1 MILVYDTETSG
12 LPNKKQLHN
21 LDVQPHIMQLAFS
34 LYDDAR
40 RPVMEVSTL
49 VTLPEWATCSPEALA
64 THGITPEMTRKYGM
78 NPDAALRL
86 LGWAANKA
94 EVCIAHNEKFDLQLI
109 DFAALRLSTKSPLAE
124 RKTFCTM
131 EASTNILKLPPTER
145 MLKYGMGPFKNPKL
159 SECWT
164 HFFGE
169 ELSGAHDAL
178 VDTRGC
184 ARVYYHLLDNG
195 HITEGDTP

>member
-1 MILVYDTETSG
+1 MILFYDTETSG
-12 LPNKKQLHN
+12 LPNKRQLHN

-34 LYDDAR
+34 LYDDER
-40 RPVMEVSTL
+40 RPVLEVSTYL
-49 VTLPEWATCSPEALA
+49 TIPDHASISPEALT
-64 THGITPEMTRKYGM
+64 THGIERKKANQYGM

-86 LGWAANKA
+86 LGWAARKA
-94 EVCIAHNEKFDLQLI
+94 ELAVAHNEKFDLQLLE
-109 DFAALRLSTKSPLAE
+109 FAALRLSTKSPLAE
-124 RKTFCTM
+124 IKTLCTM
-131 EASTNILKLPPTER
+131 EATIGIIKMPPTEA
-145 MLKYGMGPFKNPKL
+145 MIKWGHGDKFKPPKL
-159 SECWT
+159 TECWT

-195 HITEGDTP
+195 LIEP

>member
-1 MILVYDTETSG
+1 MILFYDTETSG
-12 LPNKKQLHN
+12 LPNKRQLSN

-34 LYDDAR
+34 LYDDER
-40 RPVMEVSTL
+40 RPVFEVSTL
-49 VTLPEWATCSPEALA
+49 VALPEWATCSPEALN
-64 THGITPEMTRKYGM
+64 THGITPELTRKYGM

-86 LGWAANKA
+86 LGWAANRA
-94 EVCIAHNEKFDLQLI
+94 DLCVAHNEKFDLQLLE
-109 DFAALRLSTKSPLAE
+109 FAALRLATKSPLTD

-145 MLKYGMGPFKNPKL
+145 MLKYGMGPYKNPKL
-159 SECWT
+159 SECWSF
-164 HFFGE
+164 FFGE

-184 ARVYYHLLDNG
+184 ARVYYHLLDKG
-195 HITEGDTP
+195 LLPA

>member
-1 MILVYDTETSG
+1 MILFYDTETSG
-12 LPNKKQLHN
+12 LPNKRRLHD
-21 LDVQPHIMQLAFS
+21 LQSQPHIMQLAFS
-34 LYDDAR
+34 LYDKDR
-40 RPVMEVSTL
+40 RPVLEISTL
-49 VTLPEWATCSPEALA
+49 VTLVPPATCSPEALD
-64 THGITPEMTRKYGM
+64 THGISPELTQSYGM
-78 NPDAALRL
+78 PTASALRL
-86 LGWAANKA
+86 LNFAAERA
-94 EVCIAHNEKFDLQLI
+94 ELCVAHNEDFDLQLI
-109 DFAALRLSTKSPLAE
+109 DFAARRNNMNSPLDG

-131 EASTNILKLPPTER
+131 KATTEIIKLPPTPK
-145 MLKYGMGPFKNPKL
+145 MIQYGMGPYKNPKL

-195 HITEGDTP
+195 LLPV